1 MKYLYVL
8 LLTLTVNAC
17 SGQRNQKTEESNVAP
32 PTFEMVSVPTLITDP
47 VERAE
52 YLVKH
57 YWDKFD
63 FKDTTYIHEPQ
74 ETEQALSNYIDLM
87 NYVSPAAMSSSVK
100 AMMKQ
105 TEQDSA
111 MFQYFSEMME
121 KYLYDPNSPLR
132 NEEMY
137 IAVLEYLTESSSLS
151 DVEKIR
157 PAHLL
162 ELALKNRIGTP
173 ATDFTYTLANGK
185 TGKLYNIKADYLLLF
200 FYNPDCHACQEITRQ
215 MESSFLINEFSKSNK
230 LKILAVYPDEDL
242 DAWKEHVSV
251 MPKDWINS
259 YDKSVSLKNDEIYD
273 LKAIPTLYLL
283 NKEKKVLLK
292 DATFQ
297 QIKNYLSQTTN

>member
-1 MKYLYVL
+1 MNEYEISICFIVD
-8 LLTLTVNAC
+8 VDR
-17 SGQRNQKTEESNVAP
+17 QRMQWSTQSKTEESNVAP

-74 ETEQALSNYIDLM
+74 VTEQALSNYIDLM

-215 MESSFLINEFSKSNK
+215 MESSFLIKK
-230 LKILAVYPDEDL
+230 K
-242 DAWKEHVSV
+242 K
-251 MPKDWINS
+251 
-259 YDKSVSLKNDEIYD
+259 
-273 LKAIPTLYLL
+273 KA
-283 NKEKKVLLK
+283 
-292 DATFQ
+292 
-297 QIKNYLSQTTN
+297 TN

>member
-74 ETEQALSNYIDLM
+74 VTEQALSNYIDLM

-157 PAHLL
+157 PPFAR
-162 ELALKNRIGTP
+162 ARIKKQNR
-173 ATDFTYTLANGK
+173 D
-185 TGKLYNIKADYLLLF
+185 
-200 FYNPDCHACQEITRQ
+200 ACDRFHVHISERTNREIIQ
-215 MESSFLINEFSKSNK
+215 YKSGLSIIIFL
-230 LKILAVYPDEDL
+230 
-242 DAWKEHVSV
+242 
-251 MPKDWINS
+251 
-259 YDKSVSLKNDEIYD
+259 
-273 LKAIPTLYLL
+273 
-283 NKEKKVLLK
+283 
-292 DATFQ
+292 
-297 QIKNYLSQTTN
+297 

>member
-1 MKYLYVL
+1 MNEYEISICFIVDVDRQRMQWSTQSK
-8 LLTLTVNAC
+8 NGGIQC
-17 SGQRNQKTEESNVAP
+17 SATHLWNGLGPHLNHGPSGK
-32 PTFEMVSVPTLITDP
+32 
-47 VERAE
+47 AE

-74 ETEQALSNYIDLM
+74 VTEQALSNYIDLM

-157 PAHLL
+157 PA
-162 ELALKNRIGTP
+162 I
-173 ATDFTYTLANGK
+173 
-185 TGKLYNIKADYLLLF
+185 
-200 FYNPDCHACQEITRQ
+200 C
-215 MESSFLINEFSKSNK
+215 
-230 LKILAVYPDEDL
+230 
-242 DAWKEHVSV
+242 
-251 MPKDWINS
+251 
-259 YDKSVSLKNDEIYD
+259 
-273 LKAIPTLYLL
+273 
-283 NKEKKVLLK
+283 
-292 DATFQ
+292 
-297 QIKNYLSQTTN
+297 

>member
-74 ETEQALSNYIDLM
+74 VTEQALSNYIDLM

-173 ATDFTYTLANGK
+173 ATDFTYTLANGQ
-185 TGKLYNIKADYLLLF
+185 TGKLYNIKADYLLLS
-200 FYNPDCHACQEITRQ
+200 IIRT
-215 MESSFLINEFSKSNK
+215 
-230 LKILAVYPDEDL
+230 
-242 DAWKEHVSV
+242 V
-251 MPKDWINS
+251 ML
-259 YDKSVSLKNDEIYD
+259 V
-273 LKAIPTLYLL
+273 
-283 NKEKKVLLK
+283 KK
-292 DATFQ
+292 
-297 QIKNYLSQTTN
+297 

>member
-17 SGQRNQKTEESNVAP
+17 SGQHNQKTEESNVAP

-74 ETEQALSNYIDLM
+74 VTEQALSNYIDLM

-137 IAVLEYLTESSSLS
+137 IAVLEYITESSSLS

-162 ELALKNRIGTP
+162 ELSLKNRIGTP
-173 ATDFTYTLANGK
+173 AADFTYTLANGQ
-185 TGKLYNIKADYLLLF
+185 TEKLYNIKADYLLLF
-200 FYNPDCHACQEITRQ
+200 FNNPD
-215 MESSFLINEFSKSNK
+215 
-230 LKILAVYPDEDL
+230 
-242 DAWKEHVSV
+242 
-251 MPKDWINS
+251 
-259 YDKSVSLKNDEIYD
+259 
-273 LKAIPTLYLL
+273 
-283 NKEKKVLLK
+283 
-292 DATFQ
+292 
-297 QIKNYLSQTTN
+297 LSRNN

>member
-1 MKYLYVL
+1 
-8 LLTLTVNAC
+8 
-17 SGQRNQKTEESNVAP
+17 
-32 PTFEMVSVPTLITDP
+32 MVSVPTLITDP

-74 ETEQALSNYIDLM
+74 VTEQALSNYIDLM
-87 NYVSPAAMSSSVK
+87 NYVSPVAMSSSVK

-162 ELALKNRIGTP
+162 ELSLIHISEP
-173 ATDFTYTLANGK
+173 
-185 TGKLYNIKADYLLLF
+185 
-200 FYNPDCHACQEITRQ
+200 TR
-215 MESSFLINEFSKSNK
+215 
-230 LKILAVYPDEDL
+230 
-242 DAWKEHVSV
+242 H
-251 MPKDWINS
+251 
-259 YDKSVSLKNDEIYD
+259 
-273 LKAIPTLYLL
+273 
-283 NKEKKVLLK
+283 
-292 DATFQ
+292 
-297 QIKNYLSQTTN
+297 